1 LSIDV
6 YTTIMKTPKS
16 LDENVIFQIGE
27 TSRLFHKK
35 VTAIFSERGFN
46 VTVEQFGVLALLWYK
61 EGVKQQDI
69 ADGLKRNKTT
79 ITRIIEN
86 MINRNLIVKVPDQ
99 LDKRNK
105 LIFLTQKG
113 KALQKEMVE
122 ASGLVYYQALN
133 NISFKDIEKC
143 LVILKQMMK
152 NLQ

>member
-1 LSIDV
+1 
-6 YTTIMKTPKS
+6 MEEPKS
-16 LDENVIFQIGE
+16 LDENIIFQIGE
-27 TSRLFHKK
+27 TYRIVHKR
-35 VTAIFSERGFN
+35 VTAVFAEQGFD
-46 VTVEQFGVLALLWYK
+46 VTVEQFGVLAFLWYK

-69 ADGLKRNKTT
+69 ADGLKRDKTT

-122 ASGLVYYQALN
+122 SSGLVYYQTLN
-133 NISFKDIEKC
+133 NITSKDIKKC

>member
-1 LSIDV
+1 
-6 YTTIMKTPKS
+6 MEAPKS
-16 LDENVIFQIGE
+16 LDENIIFQIGE
-27 TSRLFHKK
+27 TSRIVHKK
-35 VTAIFSERGFN
+35 VTAMFAERGFN
-46 VTVEQFGVLALLWYK
+46 VTVEQFGVLAFLWYK

-69 ADGLKRNKTT
+69 ADDLKRNKTT

-122 ASGLVYYQALN
+122 SSGLVYYQTLN
-133 NISFKDIEKC
+133 NITSKDIEKC
-143 LVILKQMMK
+143 LMILKQMMK

>member
-1 LSIDV
+1 
-6 YTTIMKTPKS
+6 MKAPKS
-16 LDENVIFQIGE
+16 LDENIIYQIGE
-27 TSRLFHKK
+27 TSRLVHKRI
-35 VTAIFSERGFN
+35 TAIFSERGFD

-79 ITRIIEN
+79 ITRIVEN

-105 LIFLTQKG
+105 LIYLTQKG

-122 ASGLVYYQALN
+122 SSGLVYYQTIS
-133 NISFKDIEKC
+133 NITSKDIDKC
-143 LVILKQMMK
+143 LVILIQMMK

>member
-1 LSIDV
+1 
-6 YTTIMKTPKS
+6 MKSPKS
-16 LDENVIFQIGE
+16 LDENIIYQIGE
-27 TSRLFHKK
+27 TSKLVHKR
-35 VTAIFSERGFN
+35 VTEIFSERGFN
-46 VTVEQFGVLALLWYK
+46 VTVEQFGVLAFLWYK

-105 LIFLTQKG
+105 LIYLTQKG

-122 ASGLVYYQALN
+122 ASGLVYYQTLN
-133 NISFKDIEKC
+133 NITPKDIEKY

>member
-1 LSIDV
+1 MDV
-6 YTTIMKTPKS
+6 YTTNMETPKS

-27 TSRLFHKK
+27 TSRLFHKR
-35 VTAIFSERGFN
+35 VTAIFSERGFD
-46 VTVEQFGVLALLWYK
+46 VTVEQFGVLAMLWYK

-86 MINRNLIVKVPDQ
+86 MINLNLIVKVPDQ

-113 KALQKEMVE
+113 KSLQKEMVE
-122 ASGLVYYQALN
+122 ASALVYYQALN
-133 NISFKDIEKC
+133 NIISKDIEKC
-143 LVILKQMMK
+143 LVILKHMMK
-152 NLQ
+152 NLK

>member
-1 LSIDV
+1 
-6 YTTIMKTPKS
+6 MKTPKS
-16 LDENVIFQIGE
+16 LDENIIFQIGE
-27 TSRLFHKK
+27 TSRLVHKR
-35 VTAIFSERGFN
+35 VTAIFVKRGFD

-69 ADGLKRNKTT
+69 ADGLQRNKTT

-122 ASGLVYYQALN
+122 SSGLVYYQTLN
-133 NISFKDIEKC
+133 NITSKDIEKC
-143 LVILKQMMK
+143 LMILKQMMK

>member
-1 LSIDV
+1 
-6 YTTIMKTPKS
+6 MEAPKS
-16 LDENVIFQIGE
+16 LDENIIYQIGE
-27 TSRLFHKK
+27 TSRLVHKR

-79 ITRIIEN
+79 ITRIIKN

-105 LIFLTQKG
+105 LIYLTQKG
-113 KALQKEMVE
+113 KALQKEMVQS
-122 ASGLVYYQALN
+122 SGLVYYQTLN
-133 NISFKDIEKC
+133 NITSKDIEKC

>member
-1 LSIDV
+1 
-6 YTTIMKTPKS
+6 MKAPKS
-16 LDENVIFQIGE
+16 LDENIIYQMGE
-27 TSRLFHKK
+27 TSRLIHKRI
-35 VTAIFSERGFN
+35 TAIFSERGFD

-79 ITRIIEN
+79 ITRIVEN

-105 LIFLTQKG
+105 LIYLTQKG
-113 KALQKEMVE
+113 KALQKKMVE
-122 ASGLVYYQALN
+122 SSGLVYYQTIS
-133 NISFKDIEKC
+133 NITSKDIDKC

-152 NLQ
+152 NLK

>member
-1 LSIDV
+1 
-6 YTTIMKTPKS
+6 METPKS
-16 LDENVIFQIGE
+16 LDENIIFQIGE
-27 TSRLFHKK
+27 TSRLFHKR
-35 VTAIFSERGFN
+35 VTTIFSERRFN

-79 ITRIIEN
+79 ITRIVEN

-105 LIFLTQKG
+105 LIYLTQKG
-113 KALQKEMVE
+113 KALQKKMVE
-122 ASGLVYYQALN
+122 SSGLVYYQTIS
-133 NISFKDIEKC
+133 NITSKDIDKC

>member
-1 LSIDV
+1 
-6 YTTIMKTPKS
+6 MKAPKS
-16 LDENVIFQIGE
+16 LDENIIYQIGE
-27 TSRLFHKK
+27 TSRLVHKRI
-35 VTAIFSERGFN
+35 TAIFSERGFD

-79 ITRIIEN
+79 ITRIVEN

-105 LIFLTQKG
+105 LIYLTQKG
-113 KALQKEMVE
+113 KALQKKMVE
-122 ASGLVYYQALN
+122 SSGLVYYQTIS
-133 NISFKDIEKC
+133 NITSKDIDKC

>member
-1 LSIDV
+1 
-6 YTTIMKTPKS
+6 MKAPKS
-16 LDENVIFQIGE
+16 LDENIIYQMGE
-27 TSRLFHKK
+27 TSRLIHKRI
-35 VTAIFSERGFN
+35 TAIFSEQGFD

-79 ITRIIEN
+79 ITRIVEN

-105 LIFLTQKG
+105 LIYLTQKG

-122 ASGLVYYQALN
+122 SSGLVYYQTIS
-133 NISFKDIEKC
+133 NITSKDIDKC

>member
-1 LSIDV
+1 
-6 YTTIMKTPKS
+6 MKAPKS
-16 LDENVIFQIGE
+16 LDENIIYQMGE
-27 TSRLFHKK
+27 TSRLIHKRI
-35 VTAIFSERGFN
+35 TAIFSERGFD

-79 ITRIIEN
+79 ITRIVEN

-105 LIFLTQKG
+105 LIYLTQKG

-122 ASGLVYYQALN
+122 SSGLVYYQTIS
-133 NISFKDIEKC
+133 NITSKDIDKC

>member
-1 LSIDV
+1 
-6 YTTIMKTPKS
+6 MEAPKS
-16 LDENVIFQIGE
+16 LDENIIYQIGE
-27 TSRLFHKK
+27 TSRLVHKR

-79 ITRIIEN
+79 ITRIIKN

-105 LIFLTQKG
+105 LIYLTPKG
-113 KALQKEMVE
+113 KALQKEMVQS
-122 ASGLVYYQALN
+122 SGLVYYQTLN
-133 NISFKDIEKC
+133 NITSKDIEKC

>member
-1 LSIDV
+1 
-6 YTTIMKTPKS
+6 MKAPKS
-16 LDENVIFQIGE
+16 LDENIIYQIGE
-27 TSRLFHKK
+27 TSRLVHKRI
-35 VTAIFSERGFN
+35 TAIFSERGFD

-79 ITRIIEN
+79 ITRIVEN

-105 LIFLTQKG
+105 LIYLTQKG

-122 ASGLVYYQALN
+122 SSGLVYYQTIS
-133 NISFKDIEKC
+133 NITSKDIDKC

>member
-1 LSIDV
+1 
-6 YTTIMKTPKS
+6 MEAPKS
-16 LDENVIFQIGE
+16 LDENIIYQIGE
-27 TSRLFHKK
+27 TSKLVHKR
-35 VTAIFSERGFN
+35 VTAIFLERGFD
-46 VTVEQFGVLALLWYK
+46 VTVEQFSVLALLWYK

-79 ITRIIEN
+79 ITRIVEN

-105 LIFLTQKG
+105 LIYLTQKG

-122 ASGLVYYQALN
+122 ASGLVYYQTLN
-133 NISFKDIEKC
+133 NITPKDIEKC
-143 LVILKQMMK
+143 LVILKQMIK

>member
-1 LSIDV
+1 
-6 YTTIMKTPKS
+6 MEAPKS
-16 LDENVIFQIGE
+16 LDENIIYQIGE
-27 TSRLFHKK
+27 TSRLVHKR
-35 VTAIFSERGFN
+35 VTAIFSERGFD
-46 VTVEQFGVLALLWYK
+46 VTVEQFSVLVFLWYK

-105 LIFLTQKG
+105 LIYLTQKG

-122 ASGLVYYQALN
+122 ASGLVYYQTLN
-133 NISFKDIEKC
+133 NITPKDIEKY

>member
-1 LSIDV
+1 MED
-6 YTTIMKTPKS
+6 PKS
-16 LDENVIFQIGE
+16 LDENIIFQIGE
-27 TSRLFHKK
+27 TSRLFHKR
-35 VTAIFSERGFN
+35 VTTIFSERRFN

-86 MINRNLIVKVPDQ
+86 MINSNLIVKVPDQ

-133 NISFKDIEKC
+133 NILFKDIEKC

-152 NLQ
+152 NLK

>member
-1 LSIDV
+1 
-6 YTTIMKTPKS
+6 MKAPKS
-16 LDENVIFQIGE
+16 LDENIIYQIGE
-27 TSRLFHKK
+27 TSRLVHKRI
-35 VTAIFSERGFN
+35 TAIFSERGFD

-79 ITRIIEN
+79 ITRIVEN

-105 LIFLTQKG
+105 LIYLTQKG

-122 ASGLVYYQALN
+122 SSGLVYYQTIS
-133 NISFKDIEKC
+133 NITSKDIDKC

-152 NLQ
+152 NLK

>member
-1 LSIDV
+1 MRD
-6 YTTIMKTPKS
+6 PGS
-16 LDENVIFQIGE
+16 LDENIIFQIGE
-27 TSRLFHKK
+27 TSRLFHKR
-35 VTAIFSERGFN
+35 VTAIFAERGFN

-79 ITRIIEN
+79 ITRIVEK
-86 MINRNLIVKVPDQ
+86 MINSNLIVKVPDQ

-113 KALQKEMVE
+113 KSLQREMVE
-122 ASGLVYYQALN
+122 ASGLIYYQTLN
-133 NISFKDIEKC
+133 NISSKDIEKC

>member
-1 LSIDV
+1 MRNLMIILIA
-6 YTTIMKTPKS
+6 YI
-16 LDENVIFQIGE
+16 LFGCNIYQIGE
-27 TSRLFHKK
+27 TSRLVHKR

-46 VTVEQFGVLALLWYK
+46 VTVEQFGVLAFLWYK

-105 LIFLTQKG
+105 LIYLTQKG
-113 KALQKEMVE
+113 KALQKEMVQS
-122 ASGLVYYQALN
+122 SGLVYYQTLN
-133 NISFKDIEKC
+133 NITSKDIEKC